1 MDKALKVVIIM
12 MLDRDMTA
20 EQKANSFCAFPTR
33 TQNKYEEKGFKFVHK
48 KNYSGKTAILNKA
61 YKND

>member
-1 MDKALKVVIIM
+1 M